1 MTSVNPDFSPL
12 FDTHCHFDFD
22 VFADD
27 FPAQLSTARRHGVT
41 RLLLPAIG
49 PDNWQRLLT
58 LSSEH
63 RELFI
68 ALGCHPYFL
77 HRYQLSDLDRLASL
91 LTRRSQQCVAVGEC
105 GLDFAIDVEV
115 SLQEQFLLAQIALAE
130 QHRLPLVLHCRKAH
144 NRLLQL
150 LKQTRFSYGG
160 VLHGFAGSYQQAMQ
174 FVELGFKIG
183 VGGTI
188 TYSRAKKTRNA
199 IAQLPLEA
207 LVLETD
213 SPDMPLMGY
222 QGEPNHPK
230 RLAQIL
236 EALVVLRQEDKQT
249 VASSVWKI
257 SNLAFG
263 ICE

>member
-27 FPAQLSTARRHGVT
+27 FPAQLSAARRHGVT

-105 GLDFAIDVEV
+105 GLDFAIDVDPQ
-115 SLQEQFLLAQIALAE
+115 LQEKTLEVQFELARRFE
-130 QHRLPLVLHCRKAH
+130 LPVILH
-144 NRLLQL
+144 
-150 LKQTRFSYGG
+150 
-160 VLHGFAGSYQQAMQ
+160 
-174 FVELGFKIG
+174 
-183 VGGTI
+183 
-188 TYSRAKKTRNA
+188 SR
-199 IAQLPLEA
+199 
-207 LVLETD
+207 
-213 SPDMPLMGY
+213 
-222 QGEPNHPK
+222 
-230 RLAQIL
+230 
-236 EALVVLRQEDKQT
+236 
-249 VASSVWKI
+249 
-257 SNLAFG
+257 
-263 ICE
+263 